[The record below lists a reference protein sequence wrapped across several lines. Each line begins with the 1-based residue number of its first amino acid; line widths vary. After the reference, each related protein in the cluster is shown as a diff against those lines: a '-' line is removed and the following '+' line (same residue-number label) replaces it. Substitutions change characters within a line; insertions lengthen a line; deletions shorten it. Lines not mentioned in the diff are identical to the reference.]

1 MVTEILDNQK
11 NLTFTQSSENGP
23 NQINEL
29 YPSESLS
36 GNDTYSLHRKKKFIR
51 KLI

>member
-11 NLTFTQSSENGP
+11 NLTFTQSSENSS

-29 YPSESLS
+29 YPNGILN
-36 GNDTYSLHRKKKFIR
+36 GND
-51 KLI
+51 